1 MQLIASL
8 FRTPVPMRYAL
19 HVSTHLL
26 KTIIEKVKNCLLEW
40 TIRLEGEGILGEGMQ
55 FSQEETVMAKRIPQT
70 INNYYGP
77 VVNGDIKQSQVVSG
91 DYNTLSFNYENA
103 NSFMGKIRESLAKE
117 QLSAEAET
125 KIAEKKSMG
134 IIRAS
139 LSGLKDFLIAGG
151 ANVTAAL
158 IVQYLQGLG

>member
-77 VVNGDIKQSQVVSG
+77 VVNGEGLQ
-91 DYNTLSFNYENA
+91 YTF
-103 NSFMGKIRESLAKE
+103 F
-117 QLSAEAET
+117 QL
-125 KIAEKKSMG
+125 
-134 IIRAS
+134 
-139 LSGLKDFLIAGG
+139 
-151 ANVTAAL
+151 
-158 IVQYLQGLG
+158 